1 MRIRDKKLV
10 DKAPAAIYSTLT
22 IADHC
27 PLGVA

>member
-1 MRIRDKKLV
+1 MRIRDKKPV
-10 DKAPAAIYSTLT
+10 DKAPSAIYSALT